1 MPKLLALLRLR
12 QLLMTDNQCTI
23 KSAVSVSGT
32 GLHTG
37 QHGTITF
44 RPAPANHGIKIRRI
58 DMEGKPTIDA
68 DVSNVVDTSR
78 GTTLEQ
84 NGARVYTLEHV
95 LAACTGLG
103 VDNLMIDLD
112 MDEIP
117 IRDGSSRFFVEALEK
132 AEIQQQDAAREYIV
146 IKEPIYYKNE
156 EKGVELSIMPCDT
169 YKVDVKIDYNT
180 EVLGVQYARLHDI
193 KKFKKEIA
201 SCRTFVFLHE
211 LEYLLE
217 NKLIRGG
224 DLSNAIVFVNRKVS
238 QEELDRLA
246 DLFQKPKVK
255 VKEEGILNNLDLHFE
270 NEPARHKLL
279 DVIGDLSLLGKRIK
293 GYVRAYRP
301 GHYANTEFAKLII
314 QQLKNPIMLKE
325 PPFDLNQE
333 PVYDIIQI
341 QNILPHRPPFL
352 LVDKIIELTDDHILG
367 VKNVTMNE
375 PFFVGH
381 FPEEPVMPGVL
392 QIEAMAQTGGIF
404 VLHSMPDPENYLTYF
419 LKIEEAKFRHKVVP
433 GDTLVFSLEL
443 TAPIRRGICNMKGIA
458 YVGNKV
464 VAEAKLMA
472 QIVKK
477 Q

>member
-1 MPKLLALLRLR
+1 
-12 QLLMTDNQCTI
+12 MTDNQCTI
-23 KSAVSVSGT
+23 KSVVSVSGT

-37 QHGTITF
+37 QHGTISF
-44 RPAPANHGIKIRRI
+44 HPAPVNHGIKIRRI
-58 DMEGKPTIDA
+58 DLEGKPVIDA
-68 DVSNVVDTSR
+68 VVANVVDTAR
-78 GTTLEQ
+78 GTTLQQ
-84 NGARVYTLEHV
+84 NGARVYTIEHV

-103 VDNLMIDLD
+103 VDNLMVELD

-117 IRDGSSRFFVEALEK
+117 IRDGSSHFFVEALEK
-132 AEIQQQDAAREYIV
+132 AGIQVQNAAREYIV
-146 IKEPIYYKNE
+146 IKKPIHYSNK
-156 EKGVELSIMPCDT
+156 EKGFELSITPCDT
-169 YKVDVKIDYNT
+169 FKVDVTIDYGT
-180 EVLGVQYARLHDI
+180 EVLGVQYAELHDI
-193 KKFKKEIA
+193 RKFKDEIA
-201 SCRTFVFLHE
+201 PCRTFVFLHE
-211 LEYLLE
+211 LEYLLK
-217 NKLIRGG
+217 NKLIKGG

-246 DLFQKPKVK
+246 DLFKKPKVK
-255 VKEEGILNNLDLHFE
+255 VKDEGILNNLDLHFE

-293 GYVRAYRP
+293 GHVKAFRP

-314 QQLKNPIMLKE
+314 EESKKSIMLKE

-333 PVYDIIQI
+333 PVYDIMQI
-341 QNILPHRPPFL
+341 QKILPHRPPFL
-352 LVDKIIELTDDHILG
+352 LIDKILEVTEDHILG

-381 FPEEPVMPGVL
+381 FPQEPVMPGVL

-404 VLHSMPDPENYLTYF
+404 VLHAMPDPENYITYF
-419 LKIEEAKFRHKVVP
+419 LKIEEARFRHKVVP
-433 GDTLVFSLEL
+433 GDTLVFALEL
-443 TAPIRRGICNMKGIA
+443 TSPIRRGICNMRGIA

-472 QIVKK
+472 QITKK